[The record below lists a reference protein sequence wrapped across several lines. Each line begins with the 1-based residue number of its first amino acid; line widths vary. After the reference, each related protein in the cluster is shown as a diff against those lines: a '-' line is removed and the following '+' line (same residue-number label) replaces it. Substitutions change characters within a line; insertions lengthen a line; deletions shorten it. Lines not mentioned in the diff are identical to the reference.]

1 MLCLQKFKRDPTFV
15 RKSENRTVNEAEGIE
30 ALLGRGPQQAGSL
43 LPTLF
48 LCRHGETALN
58 ASGRLRGLS
67 DPHLDAAG
75 RRQAEALATTLAP
88 TRPMAIRASPLR
100 RTVQTAEAI
109 AAACELTVQVCDDLI
124 DRDYG
129 PQNGRPAHEVTTTWG
144 SVDHAPGVEP
154 WGVRARTSSI
164 GTGQGNLPD
173 HERWS
178 RSGKPRRSQLR
189 PAGVPRPLALARAPC
204 GPATDRVY
212 QHPPTRRRHMDRG
225 HCRPE
230 ASTPG
235 RENRGA
241 LRI

>member
-1 MLCLQKFKRDPTFV
+1 M

-75 RRQAEALATTLAP
+75 RRQAEALATTLGP

-109 AAACELTVQVCDDLI
+109 AAACELTVQVCDGLI

-154 WGVRARTSSI
+154 WGSV
-164 GTGQGNLPD
+164 
-173 HERWS
+173 
-178 RSGKPRRSQLR
+178 
-189 PAGVPRPLALARAPC
+189 LARAQSALAK
-204 GPATDRVY
+204 ATSQTMSGGVVLVSHDAVNSALL
-212 QHPPTRRRHMDRG
+212 
-225 HCRPE
+225 
-230 ASTPG
+230 ASLDPG
-235 RENRGA
+235 RWPEPRAVPQPTGCINILQRDDGTWTVVIA
-241 LRI
+241 GLKPPLPDERTEVP